1 MHPYFRDAVSRITV
15 PTPSPTLSDDVFEA
29 ESGGSGVGKIGNKYE
44 FRSGSDPYAVKACSG
59 VTSARTSRFERL
71 NPKAP
76 GSAGG
81 YLLIREWRGL
91 LVELLAHVL
100 VTVAGVVVYA
110 PVEGKRLV

>member
-1 MHPYFRDAVSRITV
+1 MALIGHLQVANECRVASA
-15 PTPSPTLSDDVFEA
+15 TLTAAS
-29 ESGGSGVGKIGNKYE
+29 SGQI
-44 FRSGSDPYAVKACSG
+44 
-59 VTSARTSRFERL
+59 
-71 NPKAP
+71 PKAP

-100 VTVAGVVVYA
+100 VTVAGVIVYA